1 MEVTQRWLYLHES
14 LRTLASQTSLKDD
27 FLSYM
32 DGIGWQSRITRQLE
46 PIHWVAYHL
55 DPAGVPG
62 KVDESSR
69 YHMKVF
75 YGLFKTKIKA
85 RLLGTNFCR
94 FGRRQVHFI
103 MLLAGRLTVHLSF
116 GLKP

>member
-27 FLSYM
+27 FLSYL

-55 DPAGVPG
+55 DPTSPW
-62 KVDESSR
+62 K
-69 YHMKVF
+69 
-75 YGLFKTKIKA
+75 
-85 RLLGTNFCR
+85 N
-94 FGRRQVHFI
+94 
-103 MLLAGRLTVHLSF
+103 
-116 GLKP
+116 